1 MKSFILYCLVGVI
14 NTFIGFGIVFAL
26 TFAGVLPELANF
38 LGYCIG
44 IVCSFFLNSKITFAK
59 NKVKKSQGLL
69 KFALSMGVAYLL
81 NLLVLF
87 LNYRIFGLNV
97 YLSQILAGGSYT
109 LCGFLLSR
117 FFVWRE
123 GKGD

>member
-1 MKSFILYCLVGVI
+1 MRKFFLYCLVGVL
-14 NTFIGFGIVFAL
+14 NTFIGFGIIFAL
-26 TFAGVLPELANF
+26 TFVGILPELANF

-44 IVCSFFLNSKITFAK
+44 IVCSFFLNNKIAFAR
-59 NKVKKSQGLL
+59 NKVKNSLGLL

-87 LNYRIFGLNV
+87 LSYRISGLNV
-97 YLSQILAGGSYT
+97 YLSQVLAGGSYT
-109 LCGFLLSR
+109 LCGFLLSK

-123 GKGD
+123 DKRD